1 MSSVEKQARKR
12 LKLNPMQQ
20 VELYRLLVNSI
31 QDYAIFYLDAAGYVA
46 SWNKGAQRL
55 KGYKADEII
64 GKHFSVFYTS
74 KDIKAGR
81 PAHNL
86 EECLQYG
93 HIEDEGWRVKRDGSR
108 FWADVI
114 ITAIHDESGQLVG
127 YAKVT
132 RDLTERKRQEDM
144 LRHANEKLQR
154 HQIELEGLNSAK
166 DEFISVASHQ
176 LRTPATGVKQFLGLL
191 REGYAGELTPRQREF
206 VDKAYESNDRQIA
219 LVNDLLRV
227 AQLDAGRVNLTKTR
241 IDVGGLV
248 RDVIDE
254 QINRFHDRGQ
264 FVSYEVP
271 TTPILAFVDHMRYRM
286 VLENIIDNAS
296 KYTPEGG
303 KVVVSVTMIGSDVC
317 VSVRDTGV
325 GIESDELPR
334 LFEKFS
340 RIPNELSD
348 VGGGSGLGLYWAHK
362 IITLHNG
369 AITVHSEPGEGS
381 IFGITVPQGNL
392 ND

>member
-1 MSSVEKQARKR
+1 M
-12 LKLNPMQQ
+12 KLNPMQQ

-31 QDYAIFYLDAAGYVA
+31 QDYAIFFLDASGYVA
-46 SWNKGAQRL
+46 SWNKGAQKL

-74 KDIKAGR
+74 KDIKANR
-81 PAHNL
+81 PARNL
-86 EECLQYG
+86 ADCLKNG
-93 HIEDEGWRVKRDGSR
+93 HAEDEGWRIKRDGSR

-114 ITAIHDESGQLVG
+114 ITSIHDDDGELVG

-132 RDLTERKRQEDM
+132 RDLTARKRQEDA
-144 LRHANEKLQR
+144 LRKANDKLQR

-191 REGYAGELTPRQREF
+191 REGYAGELSPRQREF

-219 LVNDLLRV
+219 LVNDLLQV
-227 AQLDAGRVNLTKTR
+227 AQLDAGRVHLDKSAVD
-241 IDVGGLV
+241 IGGLV

-254 QINRFHDRGQ
+254 QINRFHERGQ
-264 FVSYEVP
+264 YVSYEVP
-271 TTPILAFVDHMRYRM
+271 SVPIIANVDRMRYRM

-296 KYTPEGG
+296 KYTPHGG
-303 KVVVSVTMIGSDVC
+303 KIVVSVTTINEDVC

-325 GIESDELPR
+325 GISAEELPR
-334 LFEKFS
+334 LFGKFA

-348 VGGGSGLGLYWAHK
+348 VEGGSGLGLYWAHK
-362 IITLHNG
+362 IVTLHKG
-369 AITVHSEPGEGS
+369 AITVHSELGEGS
-381 IFGITVPQGNL
+381 VFGITVPRGEL
-392 ND
+392 HD